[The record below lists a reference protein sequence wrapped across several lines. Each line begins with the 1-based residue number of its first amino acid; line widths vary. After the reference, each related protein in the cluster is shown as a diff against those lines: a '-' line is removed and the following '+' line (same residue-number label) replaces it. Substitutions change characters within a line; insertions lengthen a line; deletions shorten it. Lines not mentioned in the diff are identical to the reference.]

1 MLQALEKIFSPTTA
15 ACISDQR
22 LSKLRSLA
30 LLAIFSLLAACSS
43 LPTDFAKEPSYA
55 LEANSENRLVSELQ
69 GLLDEHPGQSG
80 FRTLEQ
86 GEEAFV
92 ARIRLIDSASTSLDI
107 QYYIWHDDLTGRTMH
122 TQLLAAADR
131 GVRVRMLLDDLDTA
145 GKDRTLRLIDSHPN
159 IEIRVFNP
167 FANRENRLGDF
178 IGDTRRINRRM
189 HNKTMTTD
197 NLVTIFGGRNI
208 GDEYFA
214 AAKDVGFGDM
224 DALAI
229 GPIAGEVSAQFD
241 LYWNSEWAYPIGAFD
256 WKDQLSQEDI
266 KAYREKSDQYLE
278 ETKSS
283 AYGDVLRQFDMA
295 SMASITELEFVWSEW
310 LLAYDQ
316 PSKVEAKKVS
326 AETHLAPKLKMGM
339 DKTQRDLIIVSPYF
353 VPGDEFTEYLVSL
366 VDRGVRVRILTN
378 SLQANDVSMVHAGY
392 MRYRED
398 LVAGGVELFEFKADA
413 NKVVRKRAKEI
424 GKESKEKSRI
434 GASKASLHAKF
445 FGFDETYLFIGSFN
459 LDGRSVALNSELG
472 AYYASPAEAKLLS
485 QTFDEMMLEIA
496 YRLTLDED
504 GDIQWTTER
513 DGKEVVFFK
522 EPDTT
527 WWKRFSTGF
536 LSIIVPESQL

>member
-1 MLQALEKIFSPTTA
+1 MRNTFDTT
-15 ACISDQR
+15 
-22 LSKLRSLA
+22 LSSMTVTCTSSTPSSRLRSLA
-30 LLAIFSLLAACSS
+30 LLAVFSLLAACSS
-43 LPTDFAKEPSYA
+43 LPTEFEKEPSYA
-55 LEANSENRLVSELQ
+55 LVANSENRLVSELQ
-69 GLLDEHPGQSG
+69 GLLDKKAGKSG
-80 FRTLEQ
+80 FYTLEQ

-92 ARIRLIDSASTSLDI
+92 ARMRVIRSASTSLDL
-107 QYYIWHDDLTGRTMH
+107 QYYIWHHDLTGRTLLN
-122 TQLLAAADR
+122 QLLAAADR
-131 GVRVRMLLDDLDTA
+131 GVRVRLLLDDLDTA

-159 IEIRVFNP
+159 VEIRVFNP
-167 FANRENRLGDF
+167 FANRERRLGDF
-178 IGDTRRINRRM
+178 LGDTRRINRRM
-189 HNKTMTTD
+189 HNKTITTD
-197 NLVTIFGGRNI
+197 SMVTIFGGRNI

-214 AAKDVGFGDM
+214 ATKDVGFGDM
-224 DALAI
+224 DALAV

-241 LYWNSEWAYPIGAFD
+241 LYWNSDWAYPIDAFN
-256 WKDQLSQEDI
+256 WKEQLSPDDF
-266 KAYREKSDQYLE
+266 KAYREESDRYLE
-278 ETKSS
+278 EARHSD
-283 AYGDVLRQFDMA
+283 YGEVLRQYDMA
-295 SMASITELEFVWSEW
+295 TMASITELEFVWSKW

-326 AETHLAPKLKMGM
+326 ADTHLAPKIKMGM
-339 DKTQRDLIIVSPYF
+339 DRTQRDLIIVSPYF

-413 NKVVRKRAKEI
+413 NKVVRTRDREQ
-424 GKESKEKSRI
+424 GKEKKEKNRI

-472 AYYASPAEAKLLS
+472 AYYASPEEAKLLS
-485 QTFDEMMLEIA
+485 QTFDEEILQLA
-496 YRLTLDED
+496 YRLSLDND
-504 GDIQWTTER
+504 GDLQWTTEKN
-513 DGKEVVFFK
+513 GEEWTVFK